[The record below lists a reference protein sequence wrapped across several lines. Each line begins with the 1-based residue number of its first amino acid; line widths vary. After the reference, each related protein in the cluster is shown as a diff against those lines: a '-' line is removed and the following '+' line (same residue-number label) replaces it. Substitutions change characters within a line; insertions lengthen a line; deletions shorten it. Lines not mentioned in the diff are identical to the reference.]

1 MTKGFTCPES
11 LSIPGN
17 IHFKICGLHK
27 ELKAENIIHNNCTP
41 NGIQYILFCLT
52 QGYTPVITNFGITT
66 NVITYVEGEQIVTE
80 TERIF
85 APNATDENLRG
96 GVIRDMVTTGSG
108 LPRAR
113 FRFYLQTTQLVNEEL
128 LEIHLYGTDR
138 SGGKFKMFSA
148 SHSIGSSS
156 SYIKDDNTSIM
167 YEWQIG
173 LRNETESQV

>member
-1 MTKGFTCPES
+1 MKKGFTCPES

-17 IHFKICGLHK
+17 IYMKVCGKHK
-27 ELKAENIIHNNCTP
+27 DLKTESVIHNNCTI

-66 NVITYVEGEQIVTE
+66 NVTTYVDGSPVVTE

-85 APNATDENLRG
+85 EPNATDKNLRG
-96 GVIRDMVTTGSG
+96 GLVRDMVTAGGGT
-108 LPRAR
+108 PRAR
-113 FRFYLQTTQLVNEEL
+113 FRFYLQTIQLIDEEL

-138 SGGKFKMFSA
+138 SGNKFKMFSA
-148 SHSIGSSS
+148 SHSVGEGSS
-156 SYIKDDNTSIM
+156 YVKDGDTSIM

-173 LRNETESQV
+173 LRNEEL